1 MRRSIY
7 MTWSGRTLSMYR
19 LSVSWLQ
26 TLLNVLQTLHD
37 LLLFERIKR
46 QCRWHTST
54 LPLRFMSGVL
64 RAVTWILKQNI
75 FWPIILK
82 NWGFSEH
89 EQVLCMPHSMLDR
102 HAWLFNISSVEFAR
116 NDCCASWIAC
126 ATLNE
131 FRLNCSLVSIL
142 AKRMGAQS
150 VVKSVTWKLG
160 VKVRCEMLLCWR
172 FNECSRGVL
181 ECLRREIVLLYRSPS
196 LVIGGSVLP
205 NISGSAWGFHTMR
218 YLLLLAFYGCYVY
231 SVMWLLFV
239 ARAPV

>member
-126 ATLNE
+126 ATLTSSASIVPSYRFWRSGWE
-131 FRLNCSLVSIL
+131 RSLLSSRLPGNWVW
-142 AKRMGAQS
+142 R
-150 VVKSVTWKLG
+150 WG
-160 VKVRCEMLLCWR
+160 VKGCCVD
-172 FNECSRGVL
+172 VL
-181 ECLRREIVLLYRSPS
+181 TSAAEAYLSVWDEKLFCF
-196 LVIGGSVLP
+196 IG
-205 NISGSAWGFHTMR
+205 
-218 YLLLLAFYGCYVY
+218 
-231 SVMWLLFV
+231 
-239 ARAPV
+239 ARH